1 MSGGEAPLL
10 RLICFDVLPSRVTA
24 CMTYLQLSDYRR
36 TQQLHLALQVGF
48 PAFNL
53 YRGNTSCGPS
63 HVPICN
69 GLLKDT
75 SAQMSII
82 QMPKLLFYR
91 SKCSLKKKRLHLWE
105 GTNLSVY

>member
-48 PAFNL
+48 PVIPL
-53 YRGNTSCGPS
+53 QGSRLPLVSLE
-63 HVPICN
+63 
-69 GLLKDT
+69 GLMWAWVELVF
-75 SAQMSII
+75 
-82 QMPKLLFYR
+82 LR
-91 SKCSLKKKRLHLWE
+91 
-105 GTNLSVY
+105 